1 MLAKVNVKAKL
12 AFEKA
17 FNVTGATHKSWPYC
31 CYTGSFKINGVLL
44 RRVNQAYVTSY
55 ELL

>member
-1 MLAKVNVKAKL
+1 MLAKVNAKAKL
-12 AFEKA
+12 TFEKA
-17 FNVTGATHKSWPYC
+17 FNVTGAAHKSWPYC
-31 CYTGSFKINGVLL
+31 CHTGSFKINGVLL